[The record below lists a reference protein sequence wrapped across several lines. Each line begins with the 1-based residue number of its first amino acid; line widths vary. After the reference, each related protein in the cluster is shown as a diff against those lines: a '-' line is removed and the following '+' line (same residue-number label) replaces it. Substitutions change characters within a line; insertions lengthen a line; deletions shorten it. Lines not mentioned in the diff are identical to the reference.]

1 MLDLDNLGLFNT
13 SNPNEMLILNPLEGL
28 GHFYG
33 VVTAEGPSKVAT
45 IKLNESAQPHSH
57 RLAEMA
63 SLRKQKF
70 TAHLSLRGIGVSV
83 VNRFPLEL
91 VYVSMSD
98 ISMDYE
104 DNMREQCFDFSIGHL
119 QVDNQSFTTQF
130 PVLLHTRPKLE
141 KFLSLSF
148 KRSADYASVHYIKRM
163 SLFVDDMD
171 VCMDDSVFLKMWD
184 FVANVARSLDL
195 SDSAET
201 GGLSV
206 PAAAAAAGVASA
218 SPSSPS
224 SSSGS
229 GASSFTS
236 QFVIPTH
243 NFKSRQ
249 IYLQELTLSGTNLLV
264 SFINTDD
271 TADGQLGETAVSRI
285 IRTYGALA
293 NIERAPV
300 KLEPL
305 TLTLQFLGR
314 EDLMDTL
321 KTHYVT
327 GIRRGLTKILASAD
341 FIGAPMALA
350 GHVREG
356 NPHPPKKKKRLFIVG
371 LFHLIFARCSGSC

>member
-1 MLDLDNLGLFNT
+1 MLV
-13 SNPNEMLILNPLEGL
+13 LNPLEGL

-45 IKLNESAQPHSH
+45 IKLNESAQPYSH
-57 RLAEMA
+57 RVSEIAAM
-63 SLRKQKF
+63 RKQKF

-83 VNRFPLEL
+83 VNRTPLEL
-91 VYVSMSD
+91 VYISMSD
-98 ISMDYE
+98 INTDYE

-119 QVDNQSFTTQF
+119 QVDNQSFMTQF
-130 PVLLHTRPKLE
+130 PVLLHTRPKLD

-184 FVANVARSLDL
+184 FVANVARSLDVEQL
-195 SDSAET
+195 SAADS
-201 GGLSV
+201 V
-206 PAAAAAAGVASA
+206 I
-218 SPSSPS
+218 SPRSPVS
-224 SSSGS
+224 
-229 GASSFTS
+229 S

-305 TLTLQFLGR
+305 TLKVF
-314 EDLMDTL
+314 
-321 KTHYVT
+321 KTACFFVP
-327 GIRRGLTKILASAD
+327 L
-341 FIGAPMALA
+341 
-350 GHVREG
+350 
-356 NPHPPKKKKRLFIVG
+356 
-371 LFHLIFARCSGSC
+371 C

>member
-1 MLDLDNLGLFNT
+1 MSKKVVSASNEEKILLDLDNLGLFNT
-13 SNPNEMLILNPLEGL
+13 SNPAEMLVLSPLEGL

-45 IKLNESAQPHSH
+45 IKLNESARPHSH
-57 RLAEMA
+57 RLSELAA
-63 SLRKQKF
+63 QRKQKF

-83 VNRFPLEL
+83 VNRMPLEL

-119 QVDNQSFTTQF
+119 QVDNQSFMTQF
-130 PVLLHTRPKLE
+130 PVLLHTRPKRE
-141 KFLSLSF
+141 KFLSVSL
-148 KRSADYASVHYIKRM
+148 KRSADYASVHYIKRL

-184 FVANVARSLDL
+184 FVANVARSLDM
-195 SDSAET
+195 ET
-201 GGLSV
+201 SSSPDV
-206 PAAAAAAGVASA
+206 SAAAASVGV
-218 SPSSPS
+218 S
-224 SSSGS
+224 SSL
-229 GASSFTS
+229 TP
-236 QFVIPTH
+236 QFAIPTH

-305 TLTLQFLGR
+305 VLSLQFLGR

-327 GIRRGLTKILASAD
+327 GVRRGLAKILASAD
-341 FIGAPMALA
+341 FLGAPMALA

-356 NPHPPKKKKRLFIVG
+356 WACFGASLF
-371 LFHLIFARCSGSC
+371 R